1 MSMVSLKEVLRDAQK
16 LHYAVPSFNVVT
28 LEMIEGVF
36 RAAENLSSPVIIG
49 LAARHVGQV
58 DPWLIA
64 GAVEKRATRSIVPI
78 VFHFDHAESIESV
91 RLGVDIGCNSVMIDG
106 SKLSLDKNFELTKAV
121 VTFAKSKDVAVEAEL
136 GAVGG
141 VEGEI
146 EGGESQ
152 QDYTDPG
159 EASKFAN
166 ETGIDALAVAIG
178 TVHGLYRSAP
188 NLQFEILKAIEQRT
202 DVPLVQHGGSGL
214 SQNEF
219 ARLIDLGITK
229 INVFTELAIRCG
241 DRLRINIIARQPPM
255 SIVDILAGAS
265 GDIEK
270 VASDFITTFRSAGRA

>member
-188 NLQFEILKAIEQRT
+188 NLQFEILEAIEQRT
-202 DVPLVQHGGSGL
+202 DVPLVLHGGSGL

-241 DRLRINIIARQPPM
+241 DRMRLNVTSRQTPM

-265 GDIEK
+265 KDIEK